1 MLGPLK
7 KLAFLAACLTGSAA
21 FGQIIYAPVQ
31 FQYDRQN
38 PFYYAGSDPEIFRLA
53 TQPVAGAGLFGR
65 VRGYQFV
72 GSYAGR
78 TDVHRE
84 VETYRPQ
91 IYTDAIPGYNAF
103 LFGLTVDDVR
113 NEANAR
119 VPRYFVK
126 QDLIDA
132 AVPTP
137 GGLVVPPTAPSVS
150 GSIVIRPYVPPV
162 ALPDPVLILPR
173 RLLDRPLL
181 PAPQKRPATRPVV
194 AEKPAPAKAA
204 DSST

>member
-1 MLGPLK
+1 MKSLPLA
-7 KLAFLAACLTGSAA
+7 AFLLAAVASAAA
-21 FGQIIYAPVQ
+21 FGQVVYAPVQ

-38 PFYYAGSDPEIFRLA
+38 PFYYAGDDPRVFRLA

-84 VETYRPQ
+84 VSHYRPQ
-91 IYTDAIPGYNAF
+91 LYTDAIPGYNAF

-126 QDLIDA
+126 RDLLDA
-132 AVPTP
+132 AVPA
-137 GGLVVPPTAPSVS
+137 GGVLVVPPTAPYVPYGE
-150 GSIVIRPYVPPV
+150 GSIEIRPYIPP
-162 ALPDPVLILPR
+162 PPTLILPR
-173 RLLDRPLL
+173 RLLTPST
-181 PAPQKRPATRPVV
+181 RPAVNTPAAV
-194 AEKPAPAKAA
+194 AAQNPAKLKAA
-204 DSST
+204 S